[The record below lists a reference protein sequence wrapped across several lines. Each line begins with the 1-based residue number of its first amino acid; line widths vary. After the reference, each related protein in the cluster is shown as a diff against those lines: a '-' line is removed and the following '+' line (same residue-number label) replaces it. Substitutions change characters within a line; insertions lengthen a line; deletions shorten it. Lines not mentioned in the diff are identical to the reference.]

1 MGLND
6 TQMTAFQIMDHQ
18 PPHTLTP
25 AIVSLVAEIAEAV
38 GRLSLSSGDN
48 LRLLWVNRIR
58 SIQGS
63 LAIEGNT
70 LSEEQITAILE
81 GKPVIAPPREIQ
93 EVRNALAAYERLG
106 EWQPAGESDLLEA
119 HAILMRGL
127 LDEAGLYR
135 RGGVGV
141 MQGEQVIHMAP
152 PAERVPGLMADLLGW
167 LKTNEEHPL
176 IAGSIFHYEFEFIH
190 PFADGNGRLGRL
202 WQMLILSCWR
212 PVLADLP
219 VESLVH
225 THQEGYYRAIAEST
239 ARTDSAPFIAFMLE
253 RILEACRAS
262 THQETPEVAPQVQ
275 RLVSLLERPLGRNDL
290 MRTLGLRDAKHFR
303 QHYLVPAMAAGLVE
317 MTQPDHPRSP
327 TQQYRRTAAGQRLLD
342 NSKDTI

>member
-1 MGLND
+1 M
-6 TQMTAFQIMDHQ
+6 AYQ
-18 PPHTLTP
+18 PPYTLTP
-25 AIVSLVAEIAEAV
+25 AIVTLVAEIAEAV
-38 GRLSLSSGDN
+38 TRLSLSSGDH
-48 LRLLWVNRIR
+48 LRLRRANRIR
-58 SIQGS
+58 TIHGS

-70 LSEEQITAILE
+70 LSEAQITAILE

-106 EWQPAGESDLLEA
+106 EWQPAGEPDLLEA

-127 LDEAGLYR
+127 LDEAGRYR
-135 RGGVGV
+135 AGGVGV
-141 MQGEQVIHMAP
+141 MQGEQVTHMAP

-202 WQMLILSCWR
+202 WQTLILSCWR

-225 THQEGYYRAIAEST
+225 THQEGYYRAIAENT

-253 RILEACRAS
+253 RILEVCRS
-262 THQETPEVAPQVQ
+262 TPQVTPEVTPQVE
-275 RLVSLLERPLGRNDL
+275 RLLAVLDRPMGRGEL
-290 MRTLGLRDAKHFR
+290 MRALGLKDTRHFR
-303 QHYLVPAMAAGLVE
+303 RQYLLPAMDAGLVE
-317 MTQPDHPRSP
+317 MTRPDHPRSP
-327 TQQYRRTAAGQRLLD
+327 TQRYRRTATGQCLVD
-342 NSKDTI
+342 NPRKTT